1 MVSVMSVLMRRVSVR
16 ALSVALCCATL
27 AVAVAK
33 EELSGIDTVS
43 LYGLE
48 LPIKPPQADSRLSD
62 DFQKKNEKLFELKG
76 KVAEVFAEMAEAAGE
91 ENEAKRKRKLTKAFE
106 KLAKAEKAFYKEA
119 KKIRDKFDKNF
130 KPLRQKKEKLEEDIA
145 KAEEKGDERTATKLA
160 QNLQK
165 FSGKYENLE
174 KMSNTINSFLYIEEN
189 AKLLDYAEMAGVA
202 PERILPADLVEALQA
217 MADAG
222 GKKTKEKAEPKAGK
236 DKDDDQPQKKSRRK
250 RSKDKDE

>member
-16 ALSVALCCATL
+16 ALSVALCVATL

-33 EELSGIDTVS
+33 DELTGIDTVT

-62 DFQKKNEKLFELKG
+62 DFQKKNEKLFELRG
-76 KVAEVFAEMAEAAGE
+76 KVSEVFAEMAEASGE
-91 ENEAKRKRKLTKAFE
+91 ENEAKRKRKLTKALE
-106 KLAKAEKAFYKEA
+106 KLAKAEKAYKEA

-165 FSGKYENLE
+165 FSGKYENME
-174 KMSNTINSFLYIEEN
+174 KMSNTINSFLYITEN
-189 AKLLDYAEMAGVA
+189 AKLLDYAEMAGIA
-202 PERILPADLVEALQA
+202 PERVLPADLVEALQA

-222 GKKTKEKAEPKAGK
+222 GKKIKDKAEPKA
-236 DKDDDQPQKKSRRK
+236 DKDDDQPRKKARKK
-250 RSKDKDE
+250 RSQDKDE

>member
-16 ALSVALCCATL
+16 ALSVALCVATL

-33 EELSGIDTVS
+33 DELTGIDTVS

-62 DFQKKNEKLFELKG
+62 DFQKKNEKLFELRG
-76 KVAEVFAEMAEAAGE
+76 KVSEVFAEMAEAAGE
-91 ENEAKRKRKLTKAFE
+91 ENEARRKRKLTKALE

-165 FSGKYENLE
+165 FSGKYENME
-174 KMSNTINSFLYIEEN
+174 KMSNTINSFLYITEN
-189 AKLLDYAEMAGVA
+189 AKLLDYAEMAGIA
-202 PERILPADLVEALQA
+202 PERVLPADLVEALQA
-217 MADAG
+217 MADAD
-222 GKKTKEKAEPKAGK
+222 GKKTGEKAGAKA
-236 DKDDDQPQKKSRRK
+236 DKDDDQPRKKARKK
-250 RSKDKDE
+250 RSQDKDE

>member
-174 KMSNTINSFLYIEEN
+174 KMSNTIYSFLYIEEN

-222 GKKTKEKAEPKAGK
+222 GKKTKEKAEPKADK

>member
-1 MVSVMSVLMRRVSVR
+1 MVSVMSVLMRRVSMR
-16 ALSVALCCATL
+16 ALSVALCVATL

-33 EELSGIDTVS
+33 DELTGIDTVS

-62 DFQKKNEKLFELKG
+62 DFQKKNEKLFELRG
-76 KVAEVFAEMAEAAGE
+76 KVSEVFAEMAEAAGE
-91 ENEAKRKRKLTKAFE
+91 ENEAKRKRKLTKALE

-165 FSGKYENLE
+165 FSSKYENLE